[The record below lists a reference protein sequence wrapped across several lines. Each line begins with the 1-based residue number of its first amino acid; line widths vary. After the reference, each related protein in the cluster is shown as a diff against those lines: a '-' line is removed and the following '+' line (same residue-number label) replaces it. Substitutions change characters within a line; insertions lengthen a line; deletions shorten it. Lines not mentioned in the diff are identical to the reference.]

1 MKTTTINDTNNNK
14 AHNSSSTKMLIL
26 AAIFTAVNVVC
37 AQIQIPIA
45 PVPISLATFAIFLTA
60 GLLGH
65 KYGSLSLIVYVLLGA
80 IGVPVFAGFSGGF
93 GIITGPTGGYI
104 IGYIFTAFITGA
116 IIDSYMA
123 KSAAGEPVAGEMTR
137 AGEPATVESAHAAES
152 AGAPARRRSVPPY
165 PVLILAMIAG
175 LAACYLLGTIWFIH
189 LTGWTIGKALM
200 TCVVVFLP
208 GDALKIILAAI
219 LIRKLYP
226 AASSFRAI

>member
-1 MKTTTINDTNNNK
+1 MKTTAMNDTNNNRT
-14 AHNSSSTKMLIL
+14 HNSTNTKMLIL

-104 IGYIFTAFITGA
+104 IGYIFTAFITGF

-123 KSAAGEPVAGEMTR
+123 K
-137 AGEPATVESAHAAES
+137 PASC
-152 AGAPARRRSVPPY
+152 RSPQHKAVPPY

-226 AASSFRAI
+226 AASSFRAA

>member
-1 MKTTTINDTNNNK
+1 MNDTNSNK
-14 AHNSSSTKMLIL
+14 AHNSSNTKMLIL

-123 KSAAGEPVAGEMTR
+123 KSAAG
-137 AGEPATVESAHAAES
+137 
-152 AGAPARRRSVPPY
+152 APARRRSVPPY

-226 AASSFRAI
+226 AASSFRAV

>member
-1 MKTTTINDTNNNK
+1 MNDTNNNRT
-14 AHNSSSTKMLIL
+14 HNSTNTKMLIL

-45 PVPISLATFAIFLTA
+45 P
-60 GLLGH
+60 
-65 KYGSLSLIVYVLLGA
+65 
-80 IGVPVFAGFSGGF
+80 AGFSGGF

-104 IGYIFTAFITGA
+104 IGYIFTAFITGF

-123 KSAAGEPVAGEMTR
+123 K
-137 AGEPATVESAHAAES
+137 PAS
-152 AGAPARRRSVPPY
+152 GRSPQHKAVPPY

-226 AASSFRAI
+226 AASSFRAA